1 MDDRYPSREHNVR
14 PEIGLEVKN
23 WTVHHPLYHEKVVDK
38 NISFNVHK
46 GEVVGFS
53 GLQGAGRTEL
63 AMSIFG
69 RSYGSNISGELY
81 LNGEKVEL
89 KTPEQAIHH
98 KLAYVTEDR
107 KTNGL
112 ILGESIRFNTTLARM
127 DKVCSQNGIIDTT
140 AEKNV
145 AEQMTEEMG
154 TKTPSIE
161 QKVGNLSGG
170 NQQKALLGKWMFTEP
185 DVLILD
191 EPTRGIDVGAK
202 YDIYCLIN
210 KMVEEGKSVIMISS
224 EMPELIGMCDRIY
237 IMNEGELKGE
247 LEAKEATQERI
258 MSYIISADKQ

>member
-1 MDDRYPSREHNVR
+1 M
-14 PEIGLEVKN
+14 
-23 WTVHHPLYHEKVVDK
+23 VDN
-38 NISFNVHK
+38 NISFKVHK

-69 RSYGSNISGELY
+69 RSYGFNISGELY
-81 LNGEKVEL
+81 LNGEKTEL
-89 KTPEQAIHH
+89 KSAEQAIRHG
-98 KLAYVTEDR
+98 LAYVTEDR

-112 ILGESIRFNTTLARM
+112 ILGESIRFNTTLARL
-127 DKVCSQNGIIDTT
+127 DKVCGNGVIDTT
-140 AEKNV
+140 AEQKV
-145 AEQMTEEMG
+145 AEDMTEAMG

-170 NQQKALLGKWMFTEP
+170 NQQKALLGKW
-185 DVLILD
+185 VLILD

-210 KMVEEGKSVIMISS
+210 QMVEEGKSVIMISS

-247 LEAKEATQERI
+247 LSAEEATQEKI
-258 MSYIISADKQ
+258 MSFIISADD

>member
-1 MDDRYPSREHNVR
+1 
-14 PEIGLEVKN
+14 
-23 WTVHHPLYHEKVVDK
+23 VD
-38 NISFNVHK
+38 NGVSFKVHK
-46 GEVVGFS
+46 GEVGGFA

-69 RSYGSNISGELY
+69 KSYGTNISGELY
-81 LNGEKVEL
+81 LNGEPIDL

-98 KLAYVTEDR
+98 GLAYVTEDR

-112 ILGESIRFNTTLARM
+112 ILGESIRFNTTLARL
-127 DKVCSQNGIIDTT
+127 DKVCSNGVIDTT

-145 AEQMTEEMG
+145 AEEMTEAMG
-154 TKTPSIE
+154 TKTPSID

-237 IMNEGELKGE
+237 VMNEGVLRGE
-247 LEAKEATQERI
+247 LDAKEATQEKI
-258 MSYIISADKQ
+258 MGYIISADR